1 MKSAYFRLALLGA
14 TLLLAGCASTPQ
26 AVPKPF
32 VPEVLSAAE
41 RQAAYDEVV
50 MLIQTRYIDAK
61 HNGVDWAAAA
71 ARYREPALRAPD
83 DKRFWEQLNRLV
95 GELKDAHSRVLSP
108 LDIKATREQRGSHG
122 LEVRQREERW
132 LLASVAANS
141 QAALLGLRPGQQVLQ
156 VDGLPV
162 QQWWSQQA
170 EKVRGSSTERSRQV
184 LINGELNGGD
194 VGSER
199 LLQLRRS
206 DGSEF
211 EVALRQDAL
220 QGGGVRAHLLK
231 DGTGYL
237 RFVGFASGLRTELDH
252 ALRRLAG
259 AKSLVIDLRSNPG
272 GDLKLTTE
280 LLGWFLPPGEAG
292 KVVTRDN
299 KRLTALLGLMDVT
312 PDLLIKAQAQQLKQP
327 LAVLIDER
335 SASAA
340 ELMAGALQAKGRAR
354 VFGATSCGCL
364 LGTRSSGENLRGGG
378 RLLFSEIELLID
390 GQPRIEGVGVV
401 PNEAVWADPG
411 ALLLGRDAVLDAARA
426 WLDAQPASLK
436 SSVSPPA

>member
-1 MKSAYFRLALLGA
+1 MITFPRHGSPTLLIGA
-14 TLLLAGCASTPQ
+14 LLLAGCASRPQ
-26 AVPKPF
+26 SVPQPF
-32 VPEVLSAAE
+32 VPEVLSAAD

-50 MLIQTRYIDAK
+50 ALIQTRYIDAR

-71 ARYREPALRAPD
+71 ARYRDPVLRAPD
-83 DKRFWEQLNRLV
+83 DKRFWEQLNRMV
-95 GELKDAHSRVLSP
+95 GELRDAHSRVLSP
-108 LDIKATREQRGSHG
+108 LDLKATREQRGSHG
-122 LEVRQREERW
+122 LEVRQRDDRW
-132 LLASVAANS
+132 LLVSVAGNS
-141 QAALLGLRPGQQVLQ
+141 QAALLGLRPGQQLLQ

-170 EKVRGSSTERSRQV
+170 EQVRGSSTERSRQV
-184 LINGELNGGD
+184 LINGKLNGGD

-220 QGGGVRAHLLK
+220 QGGAVRAHLLK

-237 RFVGFASGLRTELDH
+237 RFAGFASGLRTELDH

-259 AKSLVIDLRSNPG
+259 AKTLIIDLRGNPG

-312 PDLLIKAQAQQLKQP
+312 PDLVIKPQAQSLKQP

-364 LGTRSSGENLRGGG
+364 LGVRQGESLRGGG
-378 RLLFSEIELLID
+378 RLVFSEIELLVD
-390 GQPRIEGVGVV
+390 GQPRIEGVGVQ

-426 WLDAQPASLK
+426 WLAAPGAPQGGA
-436 SSVSPPA
+436 

>member
-1 MKSAYFRLALLGA
+1 MPSSRPLSLRLSLLVLVAALA
-14 TLLLAGCASTPQ
+14 ACSSTPR

-32 VPEVLSAAE
+32 VPDVLSAE
-41 RQAAYDEVV
+41 DRKAAYDEVV
-50 MLIQTRYIDAK
+50 SLIQTRYIDAK
-61 HNGVDWAAAA
+61 HNGLDWAATAE
-71 ARYREPALRAPD
+71 RYRERVLRAGD
-83 DKRFWEQLNRLV
+83 DKRFWEELNRMV

-108 LDIKATREQRGSHG
+108 MDLKATREQRGTHG
-122 LEVRQREERW
+122 LELRPREDRW
-132 LLASVAANS
+132 LLTNVASNS
-141 QAALLGLRPGQQVLQ
+141 QAALLGLRPGMQVLQ

-170 EKVRGSSTERSRQV
+170 EQVRGSSTERSQQV
-184 LINGELNGGD
+184 LINARLNGGD

-199 LLQLRRS
+199 QLQLRRG

-211 EVALRQDAL
+211 DVALRQDAL
-220 QGGGVRAHLLK
+220 QSPAVRAHLLK

-237 RFVGFASGLRTELDH
+237 RFAGFGSGLCTEIDH
-252 ALRRLAG
+252 ALRRLAPAQG
-259 AKSLVIDLRSNPG
+259 LVLDLRGNPG
-272 GDLKLTTE
+272 GDLKLTAE

-299 KRLTALLGLMDVT
+299 KRLTALLGLLDIT
-312 PDLLIKAQAQQLKQP
+312 PDLVIKPQAQKLQQP
-327 LAVLIDER
+327 LAVLLDER

-340 ELMAGALQAKGRAR
+340 ELMAAALQAKGRAR

-364 LGTRSSGENLRGGG
+364 LGVRGSGEGLRGGG
-378 RLLFSEIELLID
+378 RLVFSEIELLVD

-426 WLDAQPASLK
+426 WLSTQRSGEK
-436 SSVSPPA
+436 G